1 MPKISEVIM
10 VKNMAGS
17 NCPPARSS
25 SAVASFRPTP
35 VLVTTPMMIPAVAQ
49 AISTPSTP
57 LEPLIRPFTKSFGV
71 MRVLLRRHA
80 QTIVR
85 AMAYSAARMG
95 V

>member
-1 MPKISEVIM
+1 M
-10 VKNMAGS
+10 VKNIAGS

-25 SAVASFRPTP
+25 SAVASFKPTP
-35 VLVTTPMMIPAVAQ
+35 VLVTTPIIIPAVAQ

-57 LEPLIRPFTKSFGV
+57 LEPLIRPLTKSMGV
-71 MRVLLRRHA
+71 MRVLLRRQA
-80 QTIVR
+80 QIMVN